1 MLLLSLIAISL
12 LALSAVLV
20 VRAIALPKLKAAE
33 RVRSIEAYGFKA
45 ATPDVPRIDGP
56 AFVGLASRIGM
67 SLASTFTGLHPESL
81 RRELVAAGYYRLTPA
96 SLLGYRAIGAT
107 VLAVMGLLVSTGA
120 PLPLTV
126 LYIVGGAGFGW
137 YMPLF
142 FVRRAA
148 TRRLAKV
155 DRELPDVIDMVVVTV
170 EAGTGLAASLQL
182 AANKNAGPLGDE
194 LRLTLQEQRMG
205 RSLHDALLGMLGR
218 CDTPNMR
225 AFVRSVA
232 QGERLGVS
240 IGTIMRNLAVE
251 MRKARR
257 ANAEAQAQK
266 APVKILFPLVFLI
279 MPAFLISILGPPLFQ
294 FTSTI

>member
-1 MLLLSLIAISL
+1 
-12 LALSAVLV
+12 
-20 VRAIALPKLKAAE
+20 
-33 RVRSIEAYGFKA
+33 
-45 ATPDVPRIDGP
+45 
-56 AFVGLASRIGM
+56 
-67 SLASTFTGLHPESL
+67 
-81 RRELVAAGYYRLTPA
+81 
-96 SLLGYRAIGAT
+96 
-107 VLAVMGLLVSTGA
+107 
-120 PLPLTV
+120 
-126 LYIVGGAGFGW
+126 
-137 YMPLF
+137 
-142 FVRRAA
+142 
-148 TRRLAKV
+148 
-155 DRELPDVIDMVVVTV
+155 MVVVTV